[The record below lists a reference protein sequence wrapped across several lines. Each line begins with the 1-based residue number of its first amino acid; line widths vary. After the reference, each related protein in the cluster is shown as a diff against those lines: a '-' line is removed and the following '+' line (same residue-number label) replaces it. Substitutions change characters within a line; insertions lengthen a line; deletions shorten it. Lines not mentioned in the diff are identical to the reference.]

1 MGRAI
6 EMENQIDAMGVR
18 LKKVEDALAR
28 VIETI
33 DSMQSKSS
41 KVKHVEKE
49 KNSESKKQKADNEGN
64 AKSSE

>member
-1 MGRAI
+1 MG
-6 EMENQIDAMGVR
+6 EVKGR

-28 VIETI
+28 VIETV

-49 KNSESKKQKADNEGN
+49 IKSESKKQKTDNEGN
-64 AKSSE
+64 TKSSK

>member
-1 MGRAI
+1 MG
-6 EMENQIDAMGVR
+6 EVKGR

-28 VIETI
+28 VSATV

-49 KNSESKKQKADNEGN
+49 KKSESKKQKTNNEGN
-64 AKSSE
+64 AESNK